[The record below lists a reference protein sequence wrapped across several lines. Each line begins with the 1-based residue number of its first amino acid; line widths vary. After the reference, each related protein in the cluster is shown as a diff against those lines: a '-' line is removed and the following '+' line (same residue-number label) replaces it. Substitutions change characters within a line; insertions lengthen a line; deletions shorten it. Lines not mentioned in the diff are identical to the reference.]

1 MFDIHLASLGC
12 YTYSQFNRN
21 RSTIFGKKSH
31 KQWTRERK
39 QKEEFY
45 GISIIKGMKYRQQ
58 NYIIV
63 ECF

>member
-31 KQWTRERK
+31 KQWTREV
-39 QKEEFY
+39 KEEEFFLWNFNHQ
-45 GISIIKGMKYRQQ
+45 R
-58 NYIIV
+58 NEV
-63 ECF
+63 